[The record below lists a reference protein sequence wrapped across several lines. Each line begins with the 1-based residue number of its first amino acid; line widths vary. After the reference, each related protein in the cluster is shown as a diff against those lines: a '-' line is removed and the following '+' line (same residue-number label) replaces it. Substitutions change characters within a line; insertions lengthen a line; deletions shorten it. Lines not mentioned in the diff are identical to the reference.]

1 MYLWCIYQALVGAD
15 NMTTIIAPH
24 LLLYPRVVLDTARD
38 ICPCP
43 VLLDPS
49 ELVLSLLVVKCY
61 WSVMAEV
68 WRIKCATSEFYGCLW
83 CRRSPP
89 LWSRRTYHS
98 ALSKI
103 HLHQLPRIHFQN
115 TLSWL
120 TVLTRF
126 PGKISTNHVDLAFL
140 QKIQCFASLA
150 LKKDFVTKLRQKKI
164 PQIFFKNLLL
174 KIIQNTI

>member
-15 NMTTIIAPH
+15 NMTTIATPH

-83 CRRSPP
+83 CRRSPL

-120 TVLTRF
+120 TLTVLPGFLEKF
-126 PGKISTNHVDLAFL
+126 PPTMLT
-140 QKIQCFASLA
+140 SLSCKRYNV
-150 LKKDFVTKLRQKKI
+150 LLPWLWKKI
-164 PQIFFKNLLL
+164 LW
-174 KIIQNTI
+174 QN

>member
-1 MYLWCIYQALVGAD
+1 MYMYLAHVHILIMRVLYTCIMHDDACTYDACFYDKSCVCQWCMYLWCIYQALVGAD
-15 NMTTIIAPH
+15 NMTTIATPH

-83 CRRSPP
+83 CREAPYCEAAAP
-89 LWSRRTYHS
+89 TT
-98 ALSKI
+98 A
-103 HLHQLPRIHFQN
+103 
-115 TLSWL
+115 
-120 TVLTRF
+120 RF
-126 PGKISTNHVDLAFL
+126 RKFISTNFL
-140 QKIQCFASLA
+140 GSISKTHF
-150 LKKDFVTKLRQKKI
+150 
-164 PQIFFKNLLL
+164 PG
-174 KIIQNTI
+174 